1 MEQEKKPFYKKWWV
15 ITLAVFF
22 FVGFLGDLFSEESLS
37 QPVVNNTVTEQTQ
50 PVTNTP
56 TPVTSQKVSVGEEGY
71 INAPSPKAVIALT
84 KDGFS
89 EITKIFLANDMMGV
103 GDFLLSGKGFAVT
116 KGTKVLVIESAVGSR
131 KVRILEGDQIGNAG
145 WIAMEWVTKT
155 K

>member
-22 FVGFLGDLFSEESLS
+22 FVGFLGDLFSEDSLS
-37 QPVVNNTVTEQTQ
+37 QPVTNTVTQPTQ
-50 PVTNTP
+50 KTETP
-56 TPVTSQKVSVGEEGY
+56 APVTSQKVSVGEEGY

-84 KDGFS
+84 KEGFS

-145 WIAMEWVTKT
+145 WIAMEWVIKT